1 MNDDAYFCYFTRIKC
16 CKLQCWIWSR
26 YKDTNFLIHDIVTGR
41 KKGVGNMTSL
51 SLKKE
56 KEMWASAVAFF
67 IYTKE
72 NFAKSLTLK
81 K

>member
-1 MNDDAYFCYFTRIKC
+1 
-16 CKLQCWIWSR
+16 
-26 YKDTNFLIHDIVTGR
+26 
-41 KKGVGNMTSL
+41 MTSL

-56 KEMWASAVAFF
+56 KERWASAVAFF

-81 K
+81 KKTVFTRRAGEAREVAIGWLGRAKV

>member
-1 MNDDAYFCYFTRIKC
+1 
-16 CKLQCWIWSR
+16 
-26 YKDTNFLIHDIVTGR
+26 
-41 KKGVGNMTSL
+41 MTSL

-56 KEMWASAVAFF
+56 KEMWASPVAFF